1 MKHRIARAAAVTAV
15 AALALT
21 ACSAPAADTDA
32 GGDDAALKG
41 EVTLWMYPVIRDEAA
56 SKDFWETAEA
66 DYEKEFPDV
75 DLTIEL
81 QTFDKRDEQISAAL
95 AANSGPDIVLI
106 TPDQAATYL
115 NVGGLLPVDDAIE
128 DERDAFFPATLE
140 AATFED
146 ELYGVPLFQNVFT
159 TAYNKTVFDEAGL
172 ELPTTWDEIREAAP
186 VLADSGI
193 AVMDYLGTP
202 EQTLNL
208 SFYPFLWQAGGTV
221 FSDDGTEIA
230 FDSKEGV
237 EALEFLVE
245 LQKEGG
251 LPADAAT
258 QSVGIEGSPLAA
270 GTVGI
275 RPTTQPSELAQM
287 RAALGEENV
296 VVGPPLEGETQATY
310 GNPGLLSL
318 TSINKSENRAA
329 ASSVLA
335 FLTSKDFQTELNA
348 AAGNFPSRT
357 DVEIAGPEADRAAY
371 EAALKVANPGEPNPA
386 ARQVMA
392 VLAPYIQSALRGDL
406 SAKDAL
412 EKAAEEAQAVLDRS

>member
-1 MKHRIARAAAVTAV
+1 MTHRIARATALTAV

-21 ACSAPAADTDA
+21 ACSSPSSTPDAADD
-32 GGDDAALKG
+32 GQPKG

-56 SKDFWETAEA
+56 SKDFWEAAEA
-66 DYEKEFPDV
+66 DFEKEFPAV

-115 NVGGLLPVDDAIE
+115 NVGGLLPVDEAIA
-128 DERDAFFPATLE
+128 DERDMFYPATLDS
-140 AATFED
+140 ATFED

-172 ELPTTWDEIREAAP
+172 DLPTTWDEIQDAAP
-186 VLADSGI
+186 VLAKNGI
-193 AVMDYLGTP
+193 AAMDYLGTP

-221 FSDDGTEIA
+221 FDEDGTKIA
-230 FDSKEGV
+230 FDSRAGV
-237 EALEFLVE
+237 DALEFLVD
-245 LQKEGG
+245 LQDEGG

-258 QSVGIEGSPLAA
+258 QAVGIEGSPLAA

-275 RPTTQPSELAQM
+275 RPTTSPAELAQM
-287 RAALGEENV
+287 RAALGEDAV

-318 TSINKSENRAA
+318 TSITKNENRDAA
-329 ASSVLA
+329 YQVLS
-335 FLTSKDFQTELNA
+335 FLTSKEFQTELNA

-357 DVEIAGPEADRAAY
+357 DVEIAGDEADKAAY
-371 EAALKVANPGEPNPA
+371 EAALTVANPGEPNPA

-406 SAKDAL
+406 SPKEAL
-412 EKAAEEAQAVLDRS
+412 EKAADEAQAVLDRS

>member
-1 MKHRIARAAAVTAV
+1 MKHRIARATALTAV

-21 ACSAPAADTDA
+21 ACSSPAADTGAPADGEA
-32 GGDDAALKG
+32 KG

-56 SKDFWETAEA
+56 SKDFWEATEA
-66 DYEKEFPDV
+66 DFEKEFPDV

-115 NVGGLLPVDDAIE
+115 NVGGLLPVDDAIA
-128 DERDAFFPATLE
+128 DDRDAFYPATLDS
-140 AATFED
+140 ATFED

-159 TAYNKTVFDEAGL
+159 TAYNKTVFDDAGL

-186 VLADSGI
+186 VLADNGI

-221 FSDDGTEIA
+221 FSDDGAKVA
-230 FDSKEGV
+230 FDSKAGV
-237 EALEFLVE
+237 EALEFLVD

-258 QSVGIEGSPLAA
+258 QAVGIEGSPLAA

-275 RPTTQPSELAQM
+275 RPTTSPAELAQM
-287 RAALGEENV
+287 RAALGDDEV
-296 VVGPPLEGETQATY
+296 VVGAPLEGETQTTY

-318 TSINKSENRAA
+318 TSINKNENRAA
-329 ASSVLA
+329 AYAVLS
-335 FLTSKDFQTELNA
+335 FLTSQDFQTELNA
-348 AAGNFPSRT
+348 AAGNFPTRT
-357 DVEIAGPEADRAAY
+357 DVEIAGDEADRAAY
-371 EAALKVANPGEPNPA
+371 EAALKVANPGEPNAA

-406 SAKDAL
+406 SPKEAL
-412 EKAAEEAQAVLDRS
+412 EKAADEAQAVLDRS

>member
-1 MKHRIARAAAVTAV
+1 MTHRTSRAAALTAV
-15 AALALT
+15 AALTLT
-21 ACSAPAADTDA
+21 ACSSPATDA
-32 GGDDAALKG
+32 GTAAGDEPTG

-56 SKDFWETAEA
+56 SKDFWEAAEA
-66 DYEKEFPDV
+66 EFEAEFPDV

-95 AANSGPDIVLI
+95 AANSGPDLVLI

-115 NVGGLLPVDDAIE
+115 NVGGLLPVDEAIA
-128 DERDAFFPATLE
+128 DERDSFYPATLE
-140 AATFED
+140 SATFDD

-159 TAYNKTVFDEAGL
+159 TAYNTTVFEEAGL
-172 ELPTTWDEIREAAP
+172 KLPTTWDEIRDAAP
-186 VLADSGI
+186 VLAENGV

-221 FSDDGTEIA
+221 FSDDGSEIA
-230 FDSKEGV
+230 FDSTEGV

-245 LQKEGG
+245 LQEEGG

-275 RPTTQPSELAQM
+275 RPTTSPAELAQM
-287 RAALGEENV
+287 RAALGDDAV
-296 VVGPPLEGETQATY
+296 VVGPPLEGAEQVTY

-318 TSINKSENRAA
+318 TSINKKENRAA
-329 ASSVLA
+329 AYAALS
-335 FLTSKDFQTELNA
+335 FLTSQEFQTDLNA

-357 DVEIAGPEADRAAY
+357 DVDIAGAEADREAY
-371 EAALKVANPGEPNPA
+371 AAALEVANPGEPNPA

-406 SAKDAL
+406 SAEDAL
-412 EKAAEEAQAVLDRS
+412 RKAADEAQAVLDRS

>member
-1 MKHRIARAAAVTAV
+1 MTHRIARATALTAV

-21 ACSAPAADTDA
+21 ACSSPSSAPEGASD
-32 GGDDAALKG
+32 GEVKG

-56 SKDFWETAEA
+56 SKDFWEQTET
-66 DYEKEFPDV
+66 DFEKAHPDV
-75 DLTIEL
+75 DLNIEL

-115 NVGGLLPVDDAIE
+115 NVGGLQPVDEAIAE
-128 DERDAFFPATLE
+128 DRDVFFPATLQ

-159 TAYNKTVFDEAGL
+159 TAYNKAVFDDAGI

-186 VLADSGI
+186 VLADEGV

-208 SFYPFLWQAGGTV
+208 SFYPFLWQAGGRV
-221 FSDDGTEIA
+221 FSKDGTKVA
-230 FDSKEGV
+230 FDSDEGV
-237 EALEFLVE
+237 EALQFLVD
-245 LQKEGG
+245 LQEEGG
-251 LPADAAT
+251 LPKDAAT
-258 QSVGIEGSPLAA
+258 QAVGIEGSPLAA

-275 RPTTQPSELAQM
+275 RPTTSPAELAQM
-287 RAALGEENV
+287 RAALGEDAV
-296 VVGPPLEGETQATY
+296 VVGAPLEGEEQATY

-318 TSINKSENRAA
+318 TSINKQENRAA
-329 ASSVLA
+329 AYEVLS
-335 FLTSKDFQTELNA
+335 FLTSKDFQTELNT
-348 AAGNFPSRT
+348 AAGNFPTRT
-357 DVEIAGPEADRAAY
+357 DVAIGGDEADRDAY
-371 EAALKVANPGEPNPA
+371 EAALAVANPGEPNPS

-406 SAKDAL
+406 TPKEAL
-412 EKAAEEAQAVLDRS
+412 DKAAAEAQDVLDRS